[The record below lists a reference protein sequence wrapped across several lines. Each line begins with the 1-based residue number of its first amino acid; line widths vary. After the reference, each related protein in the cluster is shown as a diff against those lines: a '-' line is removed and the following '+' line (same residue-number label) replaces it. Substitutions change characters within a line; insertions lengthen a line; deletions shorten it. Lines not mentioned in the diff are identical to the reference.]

1 MTKLT
6 LMQSF
11 RLSVGLLLG
20 SFAAFAAD
28 APADLIVVNGKVLT
42 VDANNRRAS
51 AVAIKEGKFVAVGSD
66 ADIRKLAGPQ
76 TRTID
81 ARQRTV
87 VPGLIESH
95 VHATGAARVEAN
107 VPFRQLHSI
116 GEIQDW
122 VRERAKSLPPG
133 SWIALPRVDVT
144 RIKER
149 RIPNRADLDA
159 AAPNNPA
166 VFTWQYGSKTVQ
178 RLNSKAIAAAGI
190 TKDTQ
195 PPPRGKIHLDEKGE
209 PTGVLDDASAL
220 LTKFMPARA
229 VSDEKYQDLLAT
241 LLKRYNEIGITSI
254 TERGS
259 NADGYRTYQKL
270 RDDGRL
276 PLRVTVTHR
285 LVTDGSV
292 EATEQFIKSLPY
304 KTGDGDDW
312 VRVGPLK
319 VSIDGGALYGTAYM
333 REPYGPQAFSLYGIS
348 DPQYRGKLEI
358 SPEKLKNI
366 FRTVHRMG
374 WQMSTHVTGDA
385 GVDHALDALEA
396 ANADSPV
403 APRRYNL
410 IHGYFPNPETAKRV
424 ARLGAVVDTQPMWFY
439 KDGDAL
445 LDALGQKRMEQFIGL
460 RTWRDAGVKVALNA
474 DHMQGFD
481 PDTSLNPYNPFLAMQ
496 AAVTRKTESGKVIGA
511 HQKISREEA
520 LRMFTIDAAWMSFDE
535 TRKGSI
541 EVGKFGDLAILT
553 GDFLAIPEDKLNT
566 LRAQVTIVGGKVVH
580 ERK

>member
-1 MTKLT
+1 MRYP
-6 LMQSF
+6 
-11 RLSVGLLLG
+11 RLALLG
-20 SFAAFAAD
+20 IIVASALRLPAAE
-28 APADLIVVNGKVLT
+28 APADLVIVNGKVLT
-42 VDANNRRAS
+42 VDAKFSRAS
-51 AVAIKEGKFVAVGSD
+51 AVAIRDGKFVAVGND
-66 ADIRKLAGPQ
+66 ADIRKLVGPK
-76 TRTID
+76 TTTID
-81 ARQRTV
+81 AKQQSV

-95 VHATGAARVEAN
+95 VHATGAARIEGN

-122 VRERAKSLPPG
+122 VRERARELGPG
-133 SWIALPRVDVT
+133 AWIQLPRVDVT

-195 PPPRGKIHLDEKGE
+195 PPPRGKIYLDDKGE
-209 PTGVLDDASAL
+209 PTGVLDDASVL
-220 LTKFMPARA
+220 LTRFMPAR
-229 VSDEKYQDLLAT
+229 DLPPEKYEDLLVT

-259 NADGYRTYQKL
+259 NPEGYRTYQKL
-270 RDDGRL
+270 RDEGRL
-276 PLRVTVTHR
+276 PVRTTVTIR

-292 EATEQFIKSLPY
+292 EATENFIKKLPY

-319 VSIDGGALYGTAYM
+319 VSVDGGALYGTAYM

-348 DPQYRGKLEI
+348 DPQYRGRLEI
-358 SPEKLKNI
+358 PPEKLKNI
-366 FRTVHRMG
+366 FRTVLRMG

-396 ANADSPV
+396 ANADAPV

-410 IHGYFPNPETAKRV
+410 IHGYFPNVETAQRA
-424 ARLGAVVDTQPMWFY
+424 ARLGAVIDTQPMWFY

-445 LDALGQKRMEQFIGL
+445 LDALGEKRMKSFIGL
-460 RTWRDAGVKVALNA
+460 RTWRDAGLKVALNA

-481 PDTSLNPYNPFLAMQ
+481 PNTSLNPYNPFLAMQ
-496 AAVTRKTESGKVIGA
+496 TAITRKTEGGKVIGPQ
-511 HQKISREEA
+511 HKISREQA
-520 LRMFTIDAAWMSFDE
+520 LKGFTTDAAWMSFDE
-535 TRKGSI
+535 TKKGTI

-553 GDFLAIPEDKLNT
+553 GDFLGIAEDKIHT
-566 LRAQVTIVGGKVVH
+566 LRAHTTIVGGKVVYQ
-580 ERK
+580 R